1 MAATALRKVK
11 RSWWGEVMY
20 RLDWLFWGGV
30 AAVAVA
36 FIPLI
41 GWFMSVGI
49 VGLIL
54 WKVFGFREVVTEGDC
69 PVCTKGL
76 RIDPKKDDVIACPVC
91 RNVLQVQPDRL
102 ELLDIRR

>member
-1 MAATALRKVK
+1 
-11 RSWWGEVMY
+11 MY
-20 RLDWLFWGGV
+20 RLDWLFWGGL

-36 FIPLI
+36 FVPLI

-69 PVCTKGL
+69 PACSKRL

-91 RNVLQVQPDRL
+91 QNVIQVQPDHL